1 MSTREKVRVVWF
13 PLIVPRFYLILAVV
27 IDRFYAQSVNL
38 FLPLFVA
45 TTIYDAFNFFSAIGR
60 NKTHWLSSE
69 TFLSQLH
76 TFSLTHVLT
85 SLIFLSHLLVSPF
98 KWSYIVYILYLILI
112 PTTYSTKTMLLP
124 PGETTPTPTV
134 SDYLIPLIILTIT
147 FVSFVLH
154 HGLIVIT
161 LILLVLSFIHLFVLT
176 NPK

>member
-13 PLIVPRFYLILAVV
+13 PFIVPRFYLILSVV
-27 IDRFYAQSVNL
+27 IDHFYSQSINF
-38 FLPLFVA
+38 FLPFFIA
-45 TTIYDAFNFFSAIGR
+45 TTIYDALNFYSAIGR

-85 SLIFLSHLLVSPF
+85 SLIFLSHLLVSPL
-98 KWSYIVYILYLILI
+98 KWSYIVYIFYLVLI

-124 PGETTPTPTV
+124 SGETTPTPTV
-134 SDYLIPLIILTIT
+134 SDYLISPIILTIT

-154 HGLIVIT
+154 PGLIVIT
-161 LILLVLSFIHLFVLT
+161 LILLALSFIHLFVLT